1 MTKERHLA
9 GRHTMTANR
18 SARIAAIVA
27 AVALT
32 ACSHAVTTQADAAA
46 GIDSGAALNS
56 EHGVYRVSD
65 VDVTLEKVVS
75 LPGDEL
81 GLRFSFASEPP
92 GCCSIFPRIA
102 LASDPD
108 AAPGAPSDVVI
119 PTAAIGDDGTVAARL
134 SDGRHATA
142 GFTIDLRALGVPTS

>member
-1 MTKERHLA
+1 V
-9 GRHTMTANR
+9 TANL

-27 AVALT
+27 AMTLT

-46 GIDSGAALNS
+46 AIDSGAALNAKP
-56 EHGVYRVSD
+56 GAYRVSD

-75 LPGDEL
+75 LPDDEL
-81 GLRFSFASEPP
+81 GLRFSFESDSP

-102 LASDPD
+102 LMSGPD
-108 AAPGAPSDVVI
+108 ASTDVVI
-119 PTAAIGDDGTVAARL
+119 PTSAIDDEGTVAARL
-134 SDGRHATA
+134 SDGHHATA